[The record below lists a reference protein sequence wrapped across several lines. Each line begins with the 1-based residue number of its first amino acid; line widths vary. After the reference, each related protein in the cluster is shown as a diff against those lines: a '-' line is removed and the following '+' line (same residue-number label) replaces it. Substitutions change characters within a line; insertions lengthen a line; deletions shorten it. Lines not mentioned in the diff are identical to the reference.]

1 MVKNPPM
8 QEMQVPSLGREDP
21 QEKEWQPTAV
31 FSLGDPMDKGAWQ
44 TIVHGVA
51 EKSDTT

>member
-8 QEMQVPSLGREDP
+8 QEMQVPSLEREDP
-21 QEKEWQPTAV
+21 LEKEWQPTAV

-44 TIVHGVA
+44 TIVHEVA
-51 EKSDTT
+51 EESDTT